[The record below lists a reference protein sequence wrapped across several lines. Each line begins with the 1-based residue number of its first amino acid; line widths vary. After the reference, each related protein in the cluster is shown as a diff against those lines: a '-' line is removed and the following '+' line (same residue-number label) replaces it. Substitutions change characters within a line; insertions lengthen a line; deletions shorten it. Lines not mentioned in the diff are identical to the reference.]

1 MWISAAKWDR
11 DTNSCL
17 IHHKI
22 TNAHIFPNQLEKM
35 HNYLA
40 EEMLDNALHLMKCY
54 RAILPDWSY
63 LDGTIKL
70 LEQTSSII
78 KVFRSRLPI
87 TDIKDD
93 RLELLRDVLK
103 WFKVWRK
110 EAALTEGVPRNE
122 HKKSVLTVECCDYI
136 EALLYAFPE
145 VCR

>member
-1 MWISAAKWDR
+1 MVPSTLANCSIKTKKFHGSSMWISAAKWDR

-70 LEQTSSII
+70 LEQTSSI
-78 KVFRSRLPI
+78 
-87 TDIKDD
+87 T
-93 RLELLRDVLK
+93 
-103 WFKVWRK
+103 
-110 EAALTEGVPRNE
+110 
-122 HKKSVLTVECCDYI
+122 
-136 EALLYAFPE
+136 
-145 VCR
+145 